1 MAEMQIQHQE
11 DHNHNPNHITRPN
24 PNPNPNPTQYTHY
37 RFPGKVPHHQHQ
49 VHNMDKGAASRFKP
63 NAPKREHC
71 ICITVFLL
79 LLGII
84 LLVLWLAYHPTKP
97 RFTVASAAVYGLNAT
112 SPPLMSIAMQFNMV
126 IRNPNRRVSIS
137 FDRLSAYV
145 SYRNQPVTPHVMLP
159 PLFIEKHSAVSLSP
173 EIGGVPVPV
182 SEDVSNGL
190 AMDENYGVV
199 GVKLVLFGRLR
210 WRAGDINSAHY
221 GLYVKCDVLMGLRKG
236 FVGQVPLLG
245 APVCDV
251 NT

>member
-1 MAEMQIQHQE
+1 MAEMQIHDQE
-11 DHNHNPNHITRPN
+11 E
-24 PNPNPNPTQYTHY
+24 PTQQHSQNQPHHF
-37 RFPGKVPHHQHQ
+37 RVKVPQQQHY
-49 VHNMDKGAASRFKP
+49 NMDKGIPPRFKP

-84 LLVLWLAYHPTKP
+84 ILILWLAYHPSKP
-97 RFTVASAAVYGLNAT
+97 RFTVASAAIYGVNTT
-112 SPPLMSIAMQFNMV
+112 SPPLMSITMQFNIL
-126 IRNPNRRVSIS
+126 IRNPNKRVSIY

-145 SYRNQPVTPHVMLP
+145 SYRNQPITPRVMLP
-159 PLFIEKHSAVSLSP
+159 PLFLEKHSAVSLSP

-182 SEDVSNGL
+182 SEEVSNGL
-190 AMDENYGVV
+190 AMDESYGVV
-199 GVKLVLFGRLR
+199 AVKLMFLGRLR
-210 WRAGDINSAHY
+210 WKTGDINSAHY

-245 APVCDV
+245 APVCEV

>member
-11 DHNHNPNHITRPN
+11 DHNYNPNHIPRPS
-24 PNPNPNPTQYTHY
+24 PSPNPTQYTQY

-49 VHNMDKGAASRFKP
+49 VHNMDKATPSRFKP
-63 NAPKREHC
+63 NAPKRQHC

-84 LLVLWLAYHPTKP
+84 LLVLWLAYHPNKP
-97 RFTVASAAVYGLNAT
+97 RFTVASASVYSLNAT
-112 SPPLMSIAMQFNMV
+112 SPPLMSIAMQFNVV
-126 IRNPNRRVSIS
+126 IKNPNRRVSIS

-159 PLFIEKHSAVSLSP
+159 PLFIEKNSAVSLSP
-173 EIGGVPVPV
+173 EIGGVAVPV
-182 SEDVSNGL
+182 SEDLTNGL

-199 GVKLVLFGRLR
+199 GVKLVLSGRLR

-221 GLYVKCDVLMGLRKG
+221 GFYVKCDVLMGLRKG

>member
-1 MAEMQIQHQE
+1 
-11 DHNHNPNHITRPN
+11 
-24 PNPNPNPTQYTHY
+24 
-37 RFPGKVPHHQHQ
+37 
-49 VHNMDKGAASRFKP
+49 MDKGAASRFKP

-84 LLVLWLAYHPTKP
+84 LLVLWLAYHPNKP
-97 RFTVASAAVYGLNAT
+97 RFTVASASVYSLNAT
-112 SPPLMSIAMQFNMV
+112 SPPLMSIAMQFNV
-126 IRNPNRRVSIS
+126 
-137 FDRLSAYV
+137 
-145 SYRNQPVTPHVMLP
+145 
-159 PLFIEKHSAVSLSP
+159 KHSAVSLSP

-245 APVCDV
+245 APGNQGLDAWGVHAAKKALASQ
-251 NT
+251 